1 MIVDQQNSDAHD
13 TTRSSSRNERAG
25 PCSDSLTRLGRQ
37 DEFDARASSW
47 RSGQPKRGAEPVCA
61 LAHDV
66 KADMRLAK
74 DGHLLWIVALTTIL
88 DKEAK
93 VAIIDDRHK
102 NVSCQ
107 V

>member
-1 MIVDQQNSDAHD
+1 
-13 TTRSSSRNERAG
+13 
-25 PCSDSLTRLGRQ
+25 
-37 DEFDARASSW
+37 
-47 RSGQPKRGAEPVCA
+47 
-61 LAHDV
+61 
-66 KADMRLAK
+66 MRLAK